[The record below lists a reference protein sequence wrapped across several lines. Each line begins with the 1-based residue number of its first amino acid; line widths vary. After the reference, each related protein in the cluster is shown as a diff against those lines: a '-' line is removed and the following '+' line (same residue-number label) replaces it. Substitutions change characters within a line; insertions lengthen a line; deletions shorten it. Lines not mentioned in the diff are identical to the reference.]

1 MVDTYVSF
9 SKENCMNSFT
19 AFEDIPE
26 IKDSQDPFKI
36 DQRDIEELQKKASTS
51 SVEKTKKSKRKN
63 NNNNTTSDS
72 TKTTSATPTVQC
84 DICSVPI
91 SGPIVFDSH
100 MNGKKHQTQL
110 KTMLNKNPQYKAPT
124 YDELCARKQEPAV
137 VNNESEKS
145 DVTLSELNANETP
158 VEPLVIQ
165 PKTLN
170 CNMCNIS
177 CNSQQMF
184 ENHVSGKKHQAKMKL
199 NNSTNPT
206 STRVIPDN
214 NPSSSNYCDACSIQL
229 NSESDLTDHLA
240 QKQHQMRV
248 KDAECCAKEGAAMD
262 INFENYKIP
271 ISDAEKDS
279 FEYQCVPC
287 VKKFRNKVQLIEH
300 LKSTLHNRISNRSS
314 HQSPSK
320 PPSRGKTQAKRGS
333 ILQNDT
339 ITRDQSS
346 TSFSSSTRSTGKSRP
361 YRSQPYPRSHTYEPY
376 NHDINSPTSQNIFG
390 AFDPNNEMAYS
401 LVNNTNNYY
410 PATKRPIPY
419 EQYSNEYDAFFPKR
433 TRLYNDTSDNSKE
446 FYPTEAD
453 YYSPA
458 TSSNYPPS
466 TGSNY
471 PPSTSSS
478 YPPPSSSSY
487 PPPSSSS
494 HYPPPASSNYPW
506 NDDNN
511 SYTSPVDDYN
521 DQPAAAGLSWPYST
535 EPHFDPPQYS
545 APPSAYINP
554 IHYSSNQPPL
564 PSYEPPPPLPNY
576 PPPSSYTR
584 AQSSSFHANTGN
596 QGTKSYYPNS
606 FGQ

>member
-214 NPSSSNYCDACSIQL
+214 NPSSSNYCDVCSIQL

-240 QKQHQMRV
+240 QKQHQMGV

-300 LKSTLHNRISNRSS
+300 LKN
-314 HQSPSK
+314 
-320 PPSRGKTQAKRGS
+320 
-333 ILQNDT
+333 
-339 ITRDQSS
+339 
-346 TSFSSSTRSTGKSRP
+346 
-361 YRSQPYPRSHTYEPY
+361 
-376 NHDINSPTSQNIFG
+376 
-390 AFDPNNEMAYS
+390 
-401 LVNNTNNYY
+401 
-410 PATKRPIPY
+410 
-419 EQYSNEYDAFFPKR
+419 
-433 TRLYNDTSDNSKE
+433 
-446 FYPTEAD
+446 
-453 YYSPA
+453 
-458 TSSNYPPS
+458 
-466 TGSNY
+466 
-471 PPSTSSS
+471 
-478 YPPPSSSSY
+478 
-487 PPPSSSS
+487 
-494 HYPPPASSNYPW
+494 
-506 NDDNN
+506 
-511 SYTSPVDDYN
+511 
-521 DQPAAAGLSWPYST
+521 
-535 EPHFDPPQYS
+535 
-545 APPSAYINP
+545 
-554 IHYSSNQPPL
+554 YSSNQPPL

-596 QGTKSYYPNS
+596 QGTKSYYSNS

>member
-9 SKENCMNSFT
+9 STENCMSSFT
-19 AFEDIPE
+19 AFENIPE
-26 IKDSQDPFKI
+26 IKDNQDPFKI
-36 DQRDIEELQKKASTS
+36 DQGDIEELQKRASTS
-51 SVEKTKKSKRKN
+51 SIEKTKKSKRN
-63 NNNNTTSDS
+63 NNHSTTLDS

-100 MNGKKHQTQL
+100 MKGKKHQTQL

-124 YDELCARKQEPAV
+124 YEELCARKHEPVV

-145 DVTLSELNANETP
+145 DVTLSELNANETQIEPP
-158 VEPLVIQ
+158 VMP

-184 ENHVSGKKHQAKMKL
+184 ENHVSGKKHQAKIKL
-199 NNSTNPT
+199 NN
-206 STRVIPDN
+206 V
-214 NPSSSNYCDACSIQL
+214 
-229 NSESDLTDHLA
+229 SDPFF
-240 QKQHQMRV
+240 
-248 KDAECCAKEGAAMD
+248 EFCAKEAAE
-262 INFENYKIP
+262 INIKFENYKIP

-287 VKKFRNKVQLIEH
+287 AKRFRNKVQLIEH

-314 HQSPSK
+314 HQTPSN
-320 PPSRGKTQAKRGS
+320 PPSQGKTQAKQGS
-333 ILQNDT
+333 IPRNDT
-339 ITRDQSS
+339 ITRDQSPS
-346 TSFSSSTRSTGKSRP
+346 SFSGSTRSSRKSRP
-361 YRSQPYPRSHTYEPY
+361 YRSQPYPRSRTYEPY
-376 NHDINSPTSQNIFG
+376 DHDFNPPTSQNIFG

-401 LVNNTNNYY
+401 PANNTNNYY
-410 PATKRPIPY
+410 PSTKRPIPY

-433 TRLYNDTSDNSKE
+433 ARPYNDTSDNSQE
-446 FYPTEAD
+446 FYSIEAN
-453 YYSPA
+453 YYSSA

-478 YPPPSSSSY
+478 YPPPSSSNY
-487 PPPSSSS
+487 PPSSSS
-494 HYPPPASSNYPW
+494 YYPPPTSSNYPW

-511 SYTSPVDDYN
+511 SYTSLVDDYN
-521 DQPAAAGLSWPYST
+521 DQSAASEVSWPYST
-535 EPHFDPPQYS
+535 EPHYDPPQYS
-545 APPSAYINP
+545 APPSSYINP
-554 IHYSSNQPPL
+554 IHYPSNQPPL

-596 QGTKSYYPNS
+596 QETNSFYPNS

>member
-9 SKENCMNSFT
+9 STENCMSSFT
-19 AFEDIPE
+19 AFENIPE
-26 IKDSQDPFKI
+26 IKDNQDPFKI
-36 DQRDIEELQKKASTS
+36 DQRDIEELQKRASTS
-51 SVEKTKKSKRKN
+51 SIEKTKKSKRN
-63 NNNNTTSDS
+63 NNHSTTLDS

-100 MNGKKHQTQL
+100 MKGKKHQTQL

-124 YDELCARKQEPAV
+124 YEELCARKHEPVV

-145 DVTLSELNANETP
+145 DVTLSELNANETQIEPP
-158 VEPLVIQ
+158 VMP

-184 ENHVSGKKHQAKMKL
+184 ENHVSGKKHQAKIKL
-199 NNSTNPT
+199 NNPTNPT
-206 STRVIPDN
+206 STRIIPDN
-214 NPSSSNYCDACSIQL
+214 NPSSSNYCDVCSMQL
-229 NSESDLTDHLA
+229 NSENDLTDHLA
-240 QKQHQMRV
+240 QKQHQARV
-248 KDAECCAKEGAAMD
+248 KDAEFCAKEAAE
-262 INFENYKIP
+262 INIKFENYKIP

-287 VKKFRNKVQLIEH
+287 AKRFRNKVQLIEH

-314 HQSPSK
+314 HQTPSN
-320 PPSRGKTQAKRGS
+320 PPSQGKTQAKQGS
-333 ILQNDT
+333 IPRNDT
-339 ITRDQSS
+339 ITRDQSPS
-346 TSFSSSTRSTGKSRP
+346 SFSGSTRSSRKSRP
-361 YRSQPYPRSHTYEPY
+361 YRSQPYPRSRTYEPY
-376 NHDINSPTSQNIFG
+376 DHDFNPPTSQNIFG

-401 LVNNTNNYY
+401 PANNTNNYY
-410 PATKRPIPY
+410 PSTKRPIPY

-433 TRLYNDTSDNSKE
+433 ARPYNDTSDNSQE
-446 FYPTEAD
+446 FYSIEAN
-453 YYSPA
+453 YYSSA

-487 PPPSSSS
+487 PPSSSS
-494 HYPPPASSNYPW
+494 YYPPPTSSNYPW

-511 SYTSPVDDYN
+511 SYTSLVDDYN
-521 DQPAAAGLSWPYST
+521 DQSAASEVSWPYST
-535 EPHFDPPQYS
+535 EPHYDPPQYS
-545 APPSAYINP
+545 APPSSYINP
-554 IHYSSNQPPL
+554 IHYPSNQPPL

-596 QGTKSYYPNS
+596 QETNSFYPNS